1 MTSHSSNPDDS
12 SDLEYSSSPDEG
24 RTRGRWFE
32 WLLLA
37 FSLCCLAA
45 AFWLHREA
53 KYFEGAS
60 FQSSDL
66 ARPADLA
73 GSEIADGSYAEGA
86 PIAQLRLDRL
96 QLETV
101 VAEGSSARVLRRS
114 AGRLPSSG
122 RILTDGTVRGN
133 VVLAAHRDTHFRPL
147 EGVEPGDVLEL
158 EGPDGLASYLVDW
171 TRVVEPDE
179 VWVTEQR
186 GRDELTLVTCYPFR
200 WIGPAPDRF
209 IVRARRLTTTS

>member
-1 MTSHSSNPDDS
+1 MKLHPSNCTPS
-12 SDLEYSSSPDEG
+12 N
-24 RTRGRWFE
+24 RGLSRARDRWFE

-37 FSLCCLAA
+37 FSLSCLVA

-53 KYFEGAS
+53 KFFEGDG

-66 ARPADLA
+66 A
-73 GSEIADGSYAEGA
+73 GSEISDRRFVEGT
-86 PIAQLRLDRL
+86 PIARLRLDRVE
-96 QLETV
+96 LETV
-101 VAEGSSARVLRRS
+101 VAEGASARVLRRS
-114 AGRLPSSG
+114 AGRLASSG
-122 RILTDGTVRGN
+122 SILADGTVRGN

-147 EGVEPGDVLEL
+147 EDVEAGDVLEL
-158 EGPDGLASYLVDW
+158 EGPDGLARYLVDW
-171 TRVVEPDE
+171 TRVVAPDD

-209 IVRARRLTTTS
+209 IVRARRLTNTS